1 MADIKNTK
9 LLQKIGIVL
18 KELRAKNNLTQDQV
32 YTDTNIH
39 IGRLETATR
48 NCSVSTLSALCEY
61 FEIPMS
67 DFMKRVEKIK

>member
-18 KELRAKNNLTQDQV
+18 KELRAKNDLTQDQV

-48 NCSVSTLSALCEY
+48 NCSVSTLAALCEY
-61 FEIPMS
+61 FGVSLSE
-67 DFMKRVEKIK
+67 FFKKVEKLK